1 MAENDPK
8 ESFDRANEAQDQFNK
23 KFRENTEFLRD
34 AFTSLGFQIQ
44 ATIEN
49 AINSTEQLNNISKKV
64 AESYSR
70 DIFNAVK
77 SYNRNL
83 DQSITLQIKAQ
94 QGLLS
99 QKDIQN
105 AQLAIQAKSE
115 AIKQRIDLLQNSEIK
130 LTKAQQKQ
138 LGELNKELEVQENI
152 AQKQLETIQK
162 TNDEVIK
169 NQSIY
174 VKLGNVLTQNANKID
189 KSGTLAK
196 VLKGNFKDTISEANI
211 LEMSLLGVLK
221 AVLSTSSQMAT
232 LRKEL
237 GISYQNSYL
246 VANEFRLIANLS
258 GDTFITSEK
267 LTKSFADL
275 SKELGF
281 IVNSSGE
288 TLETFT
294 NLTQR
299 LGLSNQAATQL
310 TILAKSQSDSTEV
323 VLQST
328 GKTVDNLN
336 AQKGTSILLKTIFN
350 DIATANKS
358 IVVSLGMNPKLIA
371 EAATQARQLGLNL
384 QGVDKIADSL
394 LQFETSITNE
404 LRAEL
409 FLQKNI
415 NLEQARFF
423 ALTNDLAGLTEE
435 IGKNQEIINAFATNN
450 RVAQQAIAETLGM
463 SREEMAQMVFQ
474 QQAQLLGAEA
484 VRAKFGEQAY
494 EQLKSRNA
502 AEKFQDTL
510 TKIQD
515 IIGSFGALLT
525 PVIDAFASIVGY
537 LAESQA
543 AIAGLVGISSAL
555 AAKSIVNAVASIFGV
570 SFALGGPLGIGIAA
584 AGVAAMYGAISASKQ
599 QVQDGIAKEGPFQIT
614 DRYGRMAVTATGDK
628 IAISPNIS
636 YNRDSGGDNQLLLQ
650 EMRIQ
655 NQYLQKLTQ
664 KSSDFFI
671 DSDNATSL
679 LRRSA
684 YRI

>member
-8 ESFDRANEAQDQFNK
+8 EPFERANEAQEKFSKN
-23 KFRENTEFLRD
+23 FRENTEFLRD
-34 AFTSLGFQIQ
+34 AFNSLGFQIQ
-44 ATIEN
+44 ATIEG
-49 AINSTEQLNNISKKV
+49 AITSMEGLNNIGKKV

-70 DIFNAVK
+70 DIFNGVK

-83 DQSITLQIKAQ
+83 DQSITLNLKAQ

-105 AQLAIQAKSE
+105 AQLALQAKSE
-115 AIKQRIDLLQNSEIK
+115 AIRQRIKLFQDSEVK
-130 LTKAQQKQ
+130 LTKVQQKQ
-138 LGELNKELEVQENI
+138 LEDLTIQLKIQEDIAQKELE
-152 AQKQLETIQK
+152 LIQK
-162 TNDEVIK
+162 KNDEIIK

-174 VKLGNVLTQNANKID
+174 KKAGDILAQNANKID
-189 KSGTLAK
+189 KSGTLTK
-196 VLKGNFKDTISEANI
+196 VLRGNFKE
-211 LEMSLLGVLK
+211 
-221 AVLSTSSQMAT
+221 VLSTANLLELSLVFIGKT
-232 LRKEL
+232 LLDGSKSIASFRKEL
-237 GISYQNSYL
+237 GLSYTSAYQTAL
-246 VANEFRLIANLS
+246 EMKTIANFS
-258 GDTFITSEK
+258 GDTFITATK
-267 LTKSFADL
+267 LTKSFNEL

-299 LGLSNQAATQL
+299 LGLSNQAAAQL

-409 FLQKNI
+409 FLQKDI

-423 ALTNDLAGLTEE
+423 ALTNDLAGLTKE

-474 QQAQLLGAEA
+474 QQAIEIGAEG

-494 EQLKSRNA
+494 ESLKARDA
-502 AEKFQDTL
+502 AEKFQDVL
-510 TKIQD
+510 LKIQD
-515 IIGSFGALLT
+515 VVGSIGTLFAPILDLVAGIASYLTQYPALLGGA
-525 PVIDAFASIVGY
+525 IGLIGAF
-537 LAESQA
+537 
-543 AIAGLVGISSAL
+543 
-555 AAKSIVNAVASIFGV
+555 AAKSIAASVSSIFTAAAALGPAGLIAAPLAAAAM
-570 SFALGGPLGIGIAA
+570 FALINKGQ
-584 AGVAAMYGAISASKQ
+584 Q

-628 IAISPNIS
+628 IAVSPNIS